1 MVCPCEVP
9 MGFACIAFLAL
20 FIASVTALGQA
31 PAPPPD
37 WTRPGIEAL
46 GQNASSRT
54 EFTLDHS
61 MLVMASK
68 ADKDDED
75 LRRVI
80 AGVDGVSV
88 HRFRFRTPAMY
99 DPEILNSVRQHY
111 HAAGWKH
118 MVGTHDKNGGPGATD
133 LWVHFEN
140 NAIRNV
146 AVLFAGQD
154 QINFI
159 AVSGSISPID
169 LLHLAGHFGIPKI
182 EGGVIVPAPCA
193 VPSPAPGPR
202 PDPAP
207 DNSR

>member
-61 MLVMASK
+61 MLVLASK
-68 ADKDDED
+68 TDQDDDD

-80 AGVDGVSV
+80 AGVNGVSV
-88 HRFRFRTPAMY
+88 PSYRFPRPGMD
-99 DPEILNSVRQHY
+99 DPDLLVSVRRQDRT
-111 HAAGWKH
+111 AGWTHMATTRDKH
-118 MVGTHDKNGGPGATD
+118 A
-133 LWVHFEN
+133 
-140 NAIRNV
+140 
-146 AVLFAGQD
+146 
-154 QINFI
+154 
-159 AVSGSISPID
+159 
-169 LLHLAGHFGIPKI
+169 
-182 EGGVIVPAPCA
+182 
-193 VPSPAPGPR
+193 
-202 PDPAP
+202 
-207 DNSR
+207 